1 MSLLAFIGILVA
13 VAVIMWA
20 VNKFGGSFM
29 DGNILQVLNIAVL
42 IVVVLWVVGVL
53 FGLQLGDIQ
62 VGRITK

>member
-13 VAVIMWA
+13 IAVIMWA
-20 VNKFGGSFM
+20 VNRFGAEFM
-29 DGNILQVLNIAVL
+29 DGTILKVLNVAVL

-53 FGLQLGDIQ
+53 FGFQLGDIQ